1 MNAPR
6 LSPWQQPPERQKKL
20 AQRKA
25 ERLARRAQY
34 WGERIEAARGLGP
47 EAAASLTF
55 DRARSELDR
64 LPEAQRERAFGAL
77 AEAID
82 RIRETHAQ

>member
-1 MNAPR
+1 MNDHRP
-6 LSPWQQPPERQKKL
+6 SPWQQPPERQKKL

-34 WGERIEAARGLGP
+34 WGDRLAAAQELGP
-47 EAAASLTF
+47 EAVASVTF
-55 DRARSELDR
+55 DRARRELDR
-64 LPEAQRERAFGAL
+64 LPTEQRERALGAL
-77 AEAID
+77 ADAID